1 MDSRCSE
8 RQSPAAEVKAV
19 AEAVIERLGRRD
31 RRGRAGAWWAVMFH
45 ETGWSRLEPGLSLAE
60 WHEFLRLCSEAG
72 VSRSDE
78 ERHFR
83 SMIKLL
89 SRHGNDGYGDR
100 PADMTRIVY
109 WFQHLDVIMPERAR
123 SRSPRQ

>member
-1 MDSRCSE
+1 MAPKTTVTTEE
-8 RQSPAAEVKAV
+8 RAV
-19 AEAVIERLGRRD
+19 AQAVIERLGVRD
-31 RRGRAGAWWAVMFH
+31 SRGRTPTWWAVMFH
-45 ETGWSRLEPGLSLAE
+45 ETGWSRLEPQLTLAE

-78 ERHFR
+78 ERQFR

-100 PADMTRIVY
+100 PADVTRIVY
-109 WFQHLDVIMPERAR
+109 WFLQHVDNIPEPRMSR
-123 SRSPRQ
+123 SRSPRRT